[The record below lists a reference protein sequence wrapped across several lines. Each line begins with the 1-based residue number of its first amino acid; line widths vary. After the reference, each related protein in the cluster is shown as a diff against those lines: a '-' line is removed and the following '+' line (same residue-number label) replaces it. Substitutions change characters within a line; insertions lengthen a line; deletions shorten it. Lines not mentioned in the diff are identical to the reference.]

1 MKKLCM
7 LLCCITLLA
16 GCVSREQAISD
27 KAGGKSQKQSASN
40 EALQLKRW
48 SFRSLNQG
56 DGNEQGFYRIK
67 TIDNGGGNLYSNI
80 LYTDYENKKEIFL
93 CDKPECRHNDT
104 SCTSYYAGLDMITQL
119 IVQQDHVYLIANED
133 SVVNEKNETV
143 TVPARILQMDL
154 DGKNRKELC
163 QLPSGYGFSYEDWAV
178 AGDVLYVPVE
188 KTENVSTEE
197 GEMSSAVQVVRE
209 KKLYAIQLSSGEQ
222 KVVADMKNKSI
233 LGCMGRNL
241 IVNAYRYK
249 ENPEELLDKGD
260 FAGYDRASQQ
270 AEIAYERVNV
280 DSGRVEKSFHTDA
293 DTLGVFV
300 NDSMYYTDTGGMLK
314 QLNMKVGKVYARKQ
328 LDTSSASLMF
338 GEDDHL
344 FLYLG
349 EKEYIYSLKDDSLK
363 PATLQMSDT
372 QEPIRLLGESRD
384 MYYVIYDQV
393 GEVKK
398 TWAGTDQYEA
408 SSYAY
413 GLIKK
418 KDYWNNKADYIP
430 VDVIVKGE

>member
-1 MKKLCM
+1 M
-7 LLCCITLLA
+7 
-16 GCVSREQAISD
+16 
-27 KAGGKSQKQSASN
+27 
-40 EALQLKRW
+40 
-48 SFRSLNQG
+48 
-56 DGNEQGFYRIK
+56 
-67 TIDNGGGNLYSNI
+67 
-80 LYTDYENKKEIFL
+80 
-93 CDKPECRHNDT
+93 
-104 SCTSYYAGLDMITQL
+104 
-119 IVQQDHVYLIANED
+119 
-133 SVVNEKNETV
+133 
-143 TVPARILQMDL
+143 
-154 DGKNRKELC
+154 
-163 QLPSGYGFSYEDWAV
+163 
-178 AGDVLYVPVE
+178 
-188 KTENVSTEE
+188 
-197 GEMSSAVQVVRE
+197 
-209 KKLYAIQLSSGEQ
+209 
-222 KVVADMKNKSI
+222 
-233 LGCMGRNL
+233 
-241 IVNAYRYK
+241 
-249 ENPEELLDKGD
+249 
-260 FAGYDRASQQ
+260 
-270 AEIAYERVNV
+270 
-280 DSGRVEKSFHTDA
+280 
-293 DTLGVFV
+293 GVFV
-300 NDSMYYTDTGGMLK
+300 NDSIYYTDTGGMLK